1 MINVIYVQQIF
12 LVVFIVLINQHVLN
26 VMQVI
31 FLHYYNNVIFVN
43 HQYKDVYIVMI
54 KHIVFNVEQDII

>member
-1 MINVIYVQQIF
+1 MINVIYVLQIF
-12 LVVFIVLINQHVLN
+12 LVVFIVLIKQPVLN
-26 VMQVI
+26 VIQVI
-31 FLHYYNNVIFVN
+31 FLLYYNNVIFVN